1 MEPSLDNRQLCI
13 LLDVLK
19 EREDSD
25 VLEETFRL
33 IAEQSYF
40 LGVVNFS
47 KQPIV
52 QKDGSLRLQPM
63 TEIKFP
69 MLVNGDKQTFYP
81 AFTDYMELKKWD
93 QNSDQGMALPFCI
106 DDYVEI
112 LEQDPTVSGIVINA
126 FNQSFIV
133 YKEMLQHLLEVR
145 KQNKPYD
152 KRRTFLQDIALV
164 KYFFGSDS
172 MSNIK
177 LAHRFRR
184 ELNFRELGG
193 YRSSDGR
200 HIKDGI
206 LFRSGAPGYMNEEER
221 KHFEELGVKVIIDF
235 RSLEESK
242 EVPDPDFPNTT
253 YIHMPAMKNPEG
265 EDIDFSP
272 AHIFKL
278 LPKTPTKNIAR
289 GAIDRFYDLLI
300 FHNSAYKE
308 MFNLLLEE
316 QVPMLFH
323 CTAGKDRTGV
333 AAILI
338 MLALGVSEETIEKDY
353 LLTNKYRSAKIK
365 EVLDHYRLIHHF
377 SKTLKIIL
385 TFSQGVLP
393 HGCQYVFDR
402 IKEKYDSY
410 EDYFYHEYGL
420 TKEDLDRLKD
430 LCLE

>member
-1 MEPSLDNRQLCI
+1 
-13 LLDVLK
+13 
-19 EREDSD
+19 
-25 VLEETFRL
+25 
-33 IAEQSYF
+33 
-40 LGVVNFS
+40 
-47 KQPIV
+47 
-52 QKDGSLRLQPM
+52 
-63 TEIKFP
+63 
-69 MLVNGDKQTFYP
+69 
-81 AFTDYMELKKWD
+81 
-93 QNSDQGMALPFCI
+93 
-106 DDYVEI
+106 
-112 LEQDPTVSGIVINA
+112 
-126 FNQSFIV
+126 
-133 YKEMLQHLLEVR
+133 
-145 KQNKPYD
+145 
-152 KRRTFLQDIALV
+152 
-164 KYFFGSDS
+164 

-410 EDYFYHEYGL
+410 DDYFLNEYGL